1 MEKEM
6 RPIRNRHRS
15 RFNIAGVLFVLAF
28 LLVGA
33 IAFCLIDSAS
43 GTIVAI
49 DESPGVISDLYK
61 TSYVRTIG
69 SDQTTTYYTDTDY
82 IAEIISD
89 NKVQRVEISEQE
101 YWQCKVGMKVI
112 LVTYTTEGGISRSN
126 YYTYG
131 IKTFD

>member
-1 MEKEM
+1 M
-6 RPIRNRHRS
+6 RNRHRS
-15 RFNIAGVLFVLAF
+15 RFNIAGVLSVLAF

-69 SDQTTTYYTDTDY
+69 SDQTKTYYSDTDY
-82 IAEIISD
+82 IAEVISG
-89 NKVQRVEISEQE
+89 NIVQRVEISEQE
-101 YWQCKVGMKVI
+101 YWQCKVGMEVI

>member
-1 MEKEM
+1 M
-6 RPIRNRHRS
+6 RSYHHS

-33 IAFCLIDSAS
+33 ITFCLIDNAS

-49 DESPGVISDLYK
+49 DESPGIISDLYK

-69 SDQTTTYYTDTDY
+69 SDQTKTYYTD
-82 IAEIISD
+82 IAEVIVG

-101 YWQCKVGMKVI
+101 YWQCKVGMEVI

>member
-1 MEKEM
+1 M
-6 RPIRNRHRS
+6 RNRHRS
-15 RFNIAGVLFVLAF
+15 RFNIARVLFVLAF
-28 LLVGA
+28 LLIGA

-69 SDQTTTYYTDTDY
+69 SDQTKTYYTDIDY
-82 IAEIISD
+82 IAEVISD

-101 YWQCKVGMKVI
+101 YRQCKVGMEII
-112 LVTYTTEGGISRSN
+112 LVTYTTEGDISRSN

>member
-1 MEKEM
+1 M
-6 RPIRNRHRS
+6 RNRHRS
-15 RFNIAGVLFVLAF
+15 RFNTSKVLFVLAV

-33 IAFCLIDSAS
+33 IAFFLIDNAS
-43 GTIVAI
+43 GTIIAI

-69 SDQTTTYYTDTDY
+69 SDQTKTYYTDTDY
-82 IAEIISD
+82 IAEVISD

-101 YWQCKVGMKVI
+101 YWQCKVGMEVI

-131 IKTFD
+131 IKTFN

>member
-1 MEKEM
+1 M
-6 RPIRNRHRS
+6 RNRHSS
-15 RFNIAGVLFVLAF
+15 RFNVAGVLCVLAF

-69 SDQTTTYYTDTDY
+69 SDQTKTYYSDTDY
-82 IAEIISD
+82 IAEVISG
-89 NKVQRVEISEQE
+89 NIVQRVEISEQE
-101 YWQCKVGMKVI
+101 YWQCKVGMEVI

-126 YYTYG
+126 YYTYR

>member
-1 MEKEM
+1 M
-6 RPIRNRHRS
+6 RNRHRS
-15 RFNIAGVLFVLAF
+15 RFNVAGVLFVLAIF
-28 LLVGA
+28 LVGA

-43 GTIVAI
+43 GTIIAI

-69 SDQTTTYYTDTDY
+69 SDQTKTYYTDTDY
-82 IAEIISD
+82 IAEVISG

-101 YWQCKVGMKVI
+101 YWQCKVGMEVI

-126 YYTYG
+126 YYTQG

>member
-1 MEKEM
+1 M
-6 RPIRNRHRS
+6 RNRHRS

-43 GTIVAI
+43 GTIIAI

-69 SDQTTTYYTDTDY
+69 SDQTKTYYSDTDY
-82 IAEIISD
+82 IAEVISG
-89 NKVQRVEISEQE
+89 NIVQRVEISEQE
-101 YWQCKVGMKVI
+101 YWQCKVGMEVI

>member
-1 MEKEM
+1 M
-6 RPIRNRHRS
+6 RNRHRS
-15 RFNIAGVLFVLAF
+15 RFNASRVLFVLAILLVGTIGF
-28 LLVGA
+28 LLV
-33 IAFCLIDSAS
+33 DNAS

-69 SDQTTTYYTDTDY
+69 SDQTKTYYSDTDY
-82 IAEIISD
+82 IAEVISG

-101 YWQCKVGMKVI
+101 YWQCKVGMEVI
-112 LVTYTTEGGISRSN
+112 LVTYTTEGGISRSD

>member
-1 MEKEM
+1 M
-6 RPIRNRHRS
+6 RNRYRS
-15 RFNIAGVLFVLAF
+15 RFNAAGVLFVLTI

-33 IAFCLIDSAS
+33 IVFLLIDSAS

-61 TSYVRTIG
+61 NFYARTTG
-69 SDQTTTYYTDTDY
+69 SGQTKTYYTDTDY
-82 IAEIISD
+82 IAEVVVG
-89 NKVQRVEISEQE
+89 NKIQRVEVSEQE
-101 YWQCKVGMKVI
+101 YWQCKIGMKVI

>member
-1 MEKEM
+1 M
-6 RPIRNRHRS
+6 RNRHRS

-69 SDQTTTYYTDTDY
+69 SDQTKTYYTDIDY
-82 IAEIISD
+82 IAEVISG
-89 NKVQRVEISEQE
+89 NIVQRVEISEQE
-101 YWQCKVGMKVI
+101 YWQCKVGMEVI

>member
-1 MEKEM
+1 M
-6 RPIRNRHRS
+6 RNRHGF
-15 RFNIAGVLFVLAF
+15 RFNASKVLFVLAV
-28 LLVGA
+28 LLVGT
-33 IAFCLIDSAS
+33 IVFLLIDSAS
-43 GTIVAI
+43 GTIIAI
-49 DESPGVISDLYK
+49 DKSPGVISDLYK

-69 SDQTTTYYTDTDY
+69 SDQTKTYYTDTDY
-82 IAEIISD
+82 IAEVISD

-101 YWQCKVGMKVI
+101 YWQCKVGMEII

>member
-1 MEKEM
+1 M
-6 RPIRNRHRS
+6 RNRHGF
-15 RFNIAGVLFVLAF
+15 RFNTSKVLFILAV

-33 IAFCLIDSAS
+33 IGFLLIDSAS
-43 GTIVAI
+43 GTIIAI

-61 TSYVRTIG
+61 TSYVRTMG
-69 SDQTTTYYTDTDY
+69 SDQTKTYYSDTDY
-82 IAEIISD
+82 IAEVISD

-101 YWQCKVGMKVI
+101 YWQYRVGMKII

-131 IKTFD
+131 IKTFN

>member
-1 MEKEM
+1 M
-6 RPIRNRHRS
+6 RNRHRS
-15 RFNIAGVLFVLAF
+15 RFNAAEVLFVLAIF
-28 LLVGA
+28 FVGA
-33 IAFCLIDSAS
+33 IAFFLIDSTS

-69 SDQTTTYYTDTDY
+69 SGQTKTYYSDTDY
-82 IAEIISD
+82 IAEVISD
-89 NKVQRVEISEQE
+89 NEIQRVEISEQE
-101 YWQCKVGMKVI
+101 YRQYRVGMKII

>member
-1 MEKEM
+1 M
-6 RPIRNRHRS
+6 RNRHHS
-15 RFNIAGVLFVLAF
+15 RTGIFVVLII
-28 LLVGA
+28 LLFG
-33 IAFCLIDSAS
+33 IIIFCLIDSEI

-61 TSYVRTIG
+61 TSYVRTMG
-69 SDQTTTYYTDTDY
+69 SDQTKTYYSDTDY
-82 IAEIISD
+82 IAEVISD

-101 YWQCKVGMKVI
+101 YWQYRVGMKII

-131 IKTFD
+131 IKTFN

>member
-1 MEKEM
+1 M
-6 RPIRNRHRS
+6 RNRHRS
-15 RFNIAGVLFVLAF
+15 RFNAAEVLFVLAF

-69 SDQTTTYYTDTDY
+69 SDQTKTYYSDTDY
-82 IAEIISD
+82 IAEVISG
-89 NKVQRVEISEQE
+89 NIVQRVEISEQE
-101 YWQCKVGMKVI
+101 YWQYKVGMEVI

>member
-1 MEKEM
+1 M
-6 RPIRNRHRS
+6 RNRHRS
-15 RFNIAGVLFVLAF
+15 RFNAAKILFVLAIF
-28 LLVGA
+28 FVGA
-33 IAFCLIDSAS
+33 IAFFLIDSAS

-49 DESPGVISDLYK
+49 DENPGVISDLYK

-69 SDQTTTYYTDTDY
+69 SDQTKTYYSDTDY
-82 IAEIISD
+82 IAEVISG

-101 YWQCKVGMKVI
+101 YWQCKVGMEVI
-112 LVTYTTEGGISRSN
+112 LVTYTTEGGISRSD

>member
-1 MEKEM
+1 M
-6 RPIRNRHRS
+6 RNRHRS
-15 RFNIAGVLFVLAF
+15 RFNVAGVLSVLAF
-28 LLVGA
+28 LLIGA

-43 GTIVAI
+43 GTIIAI

-69 SDQTTTYYTDTDY
+69 SDQTKTYYSDTDY
-82 IAEIISD
+82 IAEVISG
-89 NKVQRVEISEQE
+89 NIVQRVEISEQE
-101 YWQCKVGMKVI
+101 YWQCKVGMEVI

>member
-1 MEKEM
+1 M
-6 RPIRNRHRS
+6 RNRHRS
-15 RFNIAGVLFVLAF
+15 HFNIAGVLSVLAF
-28 LLVGA
+28 LLIGA

-69 SDQTTTYYTDTDY
+69 SDQTKTYYSDTDY
-82 IAEIISD
+82 IAEVISG
-89 NKVQRVEISEQE
+89 NIVQRVEISEQE
-101 YWQCKVGMKVI
+101 YWQCKVGMEVI

>member
-1 MEKEM
+1 M
-6 RPIRNRHRS
+6 RNRHRS
-15 RFNIAGVLFVLAF
+15 RFNASRVLFVLAIF
-28 LLVGA
+28 LVGA
-33 IAFCLIDSAS
+33 IVFLLIDSAS
-43 GTIVAI
+43 GTIIAI

-69 SDQTTTYYTDTDY
+69 SDQTKTYYTDTDY
-82 IAEIISD
+82 IAEVISD

-101 YWQCKVGMKVI
+101 YWQCKVGMEVI

-131 IKTFD
+131 IKTFN

>member
-1 MEKEM
+1 M
-6 RPIRNRHRS
+6 RNRHRS
-15 RFNIAGVLFVLAF
+15 RFNASKVLFVLAI

-33 IAFCLIDSAS
+33 IAFFLIDSAS
-43 GTIVAI
+43 GTIIAI

-61 TSYVRTIG
+61 TSYVRTTG
-69 SDQTTTYYTDTDY
+69 SGQTKTYYSDTDY
-82 IAEIISD
+82 IAEVISG
-89 NKVQRVEISEQE
+89 NIVQRVEISEQE
-101 YWQCKVGMKVI
+101 YWQCKVGMEVI

>member
-1 MEKEM
+1 M
-6 RPIRNRHRS
+6 RNRHRS
-15 RFNIAGVLFVLAF
+15 RFNIAGILSVLAF

-43 GTIVAI
+43 GTIIAI

-69 SDQTTTYYTDTDY
+69 SDQTKTYYSDTDY
-82 IAEIISD
+82 IAEVIVG

-101 YWQCKVGMKVI
+101 YWQYKVGMEVI

>member
-1 MEKEM
+1 M
-6 RPIRNRHRS
+6 RNRYRS
-15 RFNIAGVLFVLAF
+15 RFNVAGVLSVLAF
-28 LLVGA
+28 LLIGA

-69 SDQTTTYYTDTDY
+69 SDQTKTYYSDTDY
-82 IAEIISD
+82 IAEVISG
-89 NKVQRVEISEQE
+89 NIVQRVEISEQE
-101 YWQCKVGMKVI
+101 YWQYKVGMEII

>member
-1 MEKEM
+1 M
-6 RPIRNRHRS
+6 RNRHRS
-15 RFNIAGVLFVLAF
+15 RFNASRVLFVLAI
-28 LLVGA
+28 LLVGT
-33 IAFCLIDSAS
+33 IGFLLIDSAS

-69 SDQTTTYYTDTDY
+69 SGQTKTYYTDIDY
-82 IAEIISD
+82 IAEVISD
-89 NKVQRVEISEQE
+89 NEIQRVEISEQE
-101 YWQCKVGMKVI
+101 YWQCKVGMEVI

>member
-1 MEKEM
+1 M
-6 RPIRNRHRS
+6 RDRYRS
-15 RFNIAGVLFVLAF
+15 RFNAVGIFFVISI
-28 LLVGA
+28 LLIGA
-33 IAFCLIDSAS
+33 IVFLLIDSAS

-61 TSYVRTIG
+61 NSYLRTINTG
-69 SDQTTTYYTDTDY
+69 KTKTYYTDIDY
-82 IAEIISD
+82 MAEVIVG
-89 NKVQRVEISEQE
+89 NKVQQVEVSERE
-101 YWQCKVGMKVI
+101 YWQYEIGMEVI

>member
-1 MEKEM
+1 M
-6 RPIRNRHRS
+6 RNRHRS

-28 LLVGA
+28 LLVGT

-43 GTIVAI
+43 GTIIAV
-49 DESPGVISDLYK
+49 DESLGVISDLYK

-69 SDQTTTYYTDTDY
+69 SDQTKTYYSDTDY
-82 IAEIISD
+82 IAEVIVG

-101 YWQCKVGMKVI
+101 YWQYKIGMEVI

-131 IKTFD
+131 IKTYN

>member
-1 MEKEM
+1 M
-6 RPIRNRHRS
+6 RNRHRS

-49 DESPGVISDLYK
+49 DENPGVISDLYK

-69 SDQTTTYYTDTDY
+69 SDQTKTYYTDTDY
-82 IAEIISD
+82 IAEVIVG
-89 NKVQRVEISEQE
+89 NKVQRVEISEQK
-101 YWQCKVGMKVI
+101 YWQCKVGMEVI

>member
-1 MEKEM
+1 M
-6 RPIRNRHRS
+6 RNRHRS
-15 RFNIAGVLFVLAF
+15 RFNIAGILSVLAF
-28 LLVGA
+28 LLIGA
-33 IAFCLIDSAS
+33 IMFCLIDSAS

-69 SDQTTTYYTDTDY
+69 SGQTKTYYSDTDY

-101 YWQCKVGMKVI
+101 YRQYKVGMDVI

>member
-1 MEKEM
+1 M
-6 RPIRNRHRS
+6 RNRHRS

-28 LLVGA
+28 LLVDT

-43 GTIVAI
+43 GTIIAI
-49 DESPGVISDLYK
+49 DESPGIISDLYK
-61 TSYVRTIG
+61 TSYVRTTG
-69 SDQTTTYYTDTDY
+69 SDQTKTYYTDTDY
-82 IAEIISD
+82 IAEVIVG

-101 YWQCKVGMKVI
+101 YWQYKVGMKVI

>member
-1 MEKEM
+1 M
-6 RPIRNRHRS
+6 RNRHRS
-15 RFNIAGVLFVLAF
+15 RFNVSRVLFVLAI

-33 IAFCLIDSAS
+33 IAFFLIDSAS
-43 GTIVAI
+43 GTIIAI

-69 SDQTTTYYTDTDY
+69 SGQTKTYYTDIDY
-82 IAEIISD
+82 IAEIISG
-89 NKVQRVEISEQE
+89 NKVQRIEISEQE
-101 YWQCKVGMKVI
+101 YWQYRVGMEII

>member
-1 MEKEM
+1 M
-6 RPIRNRHRS
+6 RNRYRS
-15 RFNIAGVLFVLAF
+15 RFNIAGVLSVLAF

-69 SDQTTTYYTDTDY
+69 SDQTKTYYSDTDY
-82 IAEIISD
+82 IAEVISG
-89 NKVQRVEISEQE
+89 NIVQRVEISEQE
-101 YWQCKVGMKVI
+101 YWQCKVGMEVI

>member
-1 MEKEM
+1 M
-6 RPIRNRHRS
+6 RNRHHS
-15 RFNIAGVLFVLAF
+15 RTGIFVVLII
-28 LLVGA
+28 LLFG
-33 IAFCLIDSAS
+33 IIIFCLIDSES

-61 TSYVRTIG
+61 TSYVRTMG
-69 SDQTTTYYTDTDY
+69 SDQTKTYYSDTDY
-82 IAEIISD
+82 IAEVISD

-101 YWQCKVGMKVI
+101 YWQYRVGMKII

-131 IKTFD
+131 IKTFN

>member
-1 MEKEM
+1 M
-6 RPIRNRHRS
+6 RNRYRS
-15 RFNIAGVLFVLAF
+15 RFNVAGVLSVLAF

-33 IAFCLIDSAS
+33 IAFFLVDSAS

-69 SDQTTTYYTDTDY
+69 SDQTKTYYSDTDY

-101 YWQCKVGMKVI
+101 YWQCKVGMEVI

>member
-1 MEKEM
+1 M
-6 RPIRNRHRS
+6 RNRHRS
-15 RFNIAGVLFVLAF
+15 RFNASGVLFVLAILLVGTIGF
-28 LLVGA
+28 LLV
-33 IAFCLIDSAS
+33 DSAS
-43 GTIVAI
+43 GTIIAI

-69 SDQTTTYYTDTDY
+69 SGQTKTYYTDTDY
-82 IAEIISD
+82 IAEVISD
-89 NKVQRVEISEQE
+89 NEIQRVEISEPE
-101 YWQCKVGMKVI
+101 YWQYRVGMKII